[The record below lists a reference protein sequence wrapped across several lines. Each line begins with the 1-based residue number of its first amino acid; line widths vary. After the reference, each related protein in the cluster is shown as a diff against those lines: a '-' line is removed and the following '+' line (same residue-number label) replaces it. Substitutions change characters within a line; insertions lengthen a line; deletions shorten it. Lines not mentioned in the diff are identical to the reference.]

1 MLFEDVGCR
10 GRTRPKDHERGE
22 PLPEPFVVKGPREKR
37 YIGGIGIE
45 NFLSVGHLKYAA
57 GVNTTVWSYDKL
69 LNFTVYGCARTLPD
83 AELYTARILSSF
95 DELRS
100 ATIGLDAAAS

>member
-37 YIGGIGIE
+37 YIGGIG
-45 NFLSVGHLKYAA
+45 
-57 GVNTTVWSYDKL
+57 
-69 LNFTVYGCARTLPD
+69 
-83 AELYTARILSSF
+83 
-95 DELRS
+95 
-100 ATIGLDAAAS
+100 LDAAAS